1 MRLAEQPMPQTP
13 NPKPHTP
20 NPKPQ
25 TPNPFAPIYFRE
37 YPYYNTIMKICL
49 IVLACLI
56 ALSICAAVEPQT
68 AMASCKNPFSGTLIG
83 QGVAVSDTPKVG
95 QFDHCQAEWN
105 THGNCC
111 EPKSLVKAFDD
122 DNKTIANSASALQ
135 NTVKTIKVLLDAVL
149 IDGKDTDSNI
159 DDLPLQFIEDKKA
172 RMEMIRNLSQAT
184 FFTTISGSSDV
195 CWNYMVKIRGSAL
208 CQICSGRSNTFFRD
222 NMALISED
230 TCQEAVS
237 KCKGFFKDLKAFVED
252 FKKVHDLIA
261 TQTEDI
267 EILKKFTEV
276 NEALK
281 DTSPPDSLIEDFTL
295 LEYAN
300 QNDKSAL
307 LANVCSRFVN
317 MRRPTVITRLDFV
330 GRLSSA
336 VGAIGHT
343 LQLYISRATYMQT
356 KAVAHWKNRLEQTGA
371 SIGSCKTSIKCIAQK
386 MPVLMRL
393 AADIGKLIIKTSKI
407 FGEKI
412 ILFTELIK
420 AIKGHVAQIFGVGR
434 TLVSLQQ
441 DTNPFQSDSIMMRKQ
456 DSMFTSY
463 DGIKGS
469 TLDNQYSD
477 KKPMDINMDFP

>member
-1 MRLAEQPMPQTP
+1 
-13 NPKPHTP
+13 
-20 NPKPQ
+20 
-25 TPNPFAPIYFRE
+25 
-37 YPYYNTIMKICL
+37 MKSCL

-56 ALSICAAVEPQT
+56 ALSVCATVEPQT
-68 AMASCKNPFSGTLIG
+68 AIASCKNPFSGSLIG
-83 QGVAVSDTPKVG
+83 QGVDMSDTPKLG

-122 DNKTIANSASALQ
+122 DNKTITNSATALQ
-135 NTVKTIKVLLDAVL
+135 NTVKSIKVLLDAVL

-159 DDLPLQFIEDKKA
+159 DDLPLQYIEDKKA
-172 RMEMIRNLSQAT
+172 RMAKIENLSNAS
-184 FFTTISGSSDV
+184 FFTTISTSSDV

-208 CQICSGRSNTFFRD
+208 CHICSGRSNTFFRD

-252 FKKVHDLIA
+252 FKQVHDLIA

-267 EILKKFTEV
+267 EIFKNITRV
-276 NEALK
+276 NDALK
-281 DTSPPDSLIEDFTL
+281 DTSPPDSLMTDFTL

-307 LANVCSRFVN
+307 LAQVCSRFVN
-317 MRRPTVITRLDFV
+317 MHRPTVITRLDFV
-330 GRLSSA
+330 GRLSTA

-343 LQLYISRATYMQT
+343 LQLYIGRANYMQT
-356 KAVAHWKNRLEQTGA
+356 KAVAHWKNRLEQTG
-371 SIGSCKTSIKCIAQK
+371 GSMSTCKTSIKCIAQK
-386 MPVLMRL
+386 MPELLRL
-393 AADIGKLIIKTSKI
+393 TADIGKLILKMPKI

-412 ILFTELIK
+412 MMFTELIK
-420 AIKGHVAQIFGVGR
+420 AIRGHALKIFGVAR

-441 DTNPFQSDSIMMRKQ
+441 NTNPFQSDSIMMRKQ
-456 DSMFTSY
+456 DNMFTSY

-469 TLDNQYSD
+469 TLDYQYSD
-477 KKPMDINMDFP
+477 KKPMNINMAFP